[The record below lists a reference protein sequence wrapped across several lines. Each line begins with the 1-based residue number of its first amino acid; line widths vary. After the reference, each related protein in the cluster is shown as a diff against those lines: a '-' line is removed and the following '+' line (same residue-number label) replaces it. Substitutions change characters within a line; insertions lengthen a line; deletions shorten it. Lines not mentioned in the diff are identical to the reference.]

1 MICIEICKN
10 HLFVKK
16 NFKNA
21 LIQNKNNICV
31 AYGASEFII
40 QNYFQRRQ
48 VLKSNT
54 YVQSFGSQII

>member
-1 MICIEICKN
+1 M
-10 HLFVKK
+10 KK

-21 LIQNKNNICV
+21 LIQNKNDICV

-48 VLKSNT
+48 VLQSNT